1 MSKEINLIT
10 LFNRISER
18 RRSLLFIILA
28 SIIISLVYAFSQ
40 EESFKT
46 QAYLIPPESRY
57 TQPLNVFLDDGYRL
71 SRDEITPSTIYR
83 VFMLNLQSRKYQR
96 KYFFD
101 NNLYTNFDEDDHE
114 KSFRDNFYK
123 RINFTI
129 ESKITSRDFRE
140 QQFLTVTFIHNDPN
154 QAANWL
160 NDYIK
165 MVSDI
170 TTKDFVDGINI
181 LIRNTK
187 KTFESEIV
195 SKKNLAIKITQDR
208 IVQLEEAL
216 EIAKDLGITEIQSN
230 PTNQQ
235 SVILSEDES
244 IHSKNPI
251 YFYGTKALNAEIAAL
266 KNRKNMDSF
275 ISGLRQLE
283 LKVKSLESI
292 TVNVADVRSAQVDQ
306 KALPPEMRHSPKRK
320 LIVILGAILGGFIA
334 FVYIL
339 FSFIFTR
346 DIENS

>member
-1 MSKEINLIT
+1 MS
-10 LFNRISER
+10 
-18 RRSLLFIILA
+18 
-28 SIIISLVYAFSQ
+28 
-40 EESFKT
+40 
-46 QAYLIPPESRY
+46 
-57 TQPLNVFLDDGYRL
+57 
-71 SRDEITPSTIYR
+71 
-83 VFMLNLQSRKYQR
+83 
-96 KYFFD
+96 
-101 NNLYTNFDEDDHE
+101 
-114 KSFRDNFYK
+114 
-123 RINFTI
+123 
-129 ESKITSRDFRE
+129 
-140 QQFLTVTFIHNDPN
+140 FIHNDPN
-154 QAANWL
+154 QAADWL
-160 NDYIK
+160 NGYIK

-187 KTFESEIV
+187 KTFESEII

-216 EIAKDLGITEIQSN
+216 EIASSLGITEIQSN

-251 YFYGTKALNAEIAAL
+251 YFYGTKALSAEIAAL
-266 KNRKNMDSF
+266 KNRKNMNSF

-283 LKVKSLESI
+283 LKVQSLESI
-292 TVNVADVRSAQVDQ
+292 SVNVADVRSAQVDQ

-339 FSFIFTR
+339 FSFMITR
-346 DIENS
+346 DIDR

>member
-1 MSKEINLIT
+1 MSEEINLST
-10 LFNRISER
+10 LFNRISEKKK
-18 RRSLLFIILA
+18 SILIIIL
-28 SIIISLVYAFSQ
+28 SSFLISLIYAFSQ
-40 EESFKT
+40 DEYFKT

-57 TQPLNVFLDDGYRL
+57 TQSLNVFLDDGYRL

-101 NNLYTNFDEDDHE
+101 NKLYTNFDESDYE
-114 KSFRDNFYK
+114 KSFRENFYK

-140 QQFLTVTFIHNDPN
+140 QQFLTVSFMHNNPE
-154 QAANWL
+154 QAAEWL

-165 MVSDI
+165 MVSDL

-181 LIRNTK
+181 LIRNTI
-187 KTFESEIV
+187 KTFESEII

-216 EIAKDLGITEIQSN
+216 KIASDLGITEIQTSS
-230 PTNQQ
+230 TNQQ
-235 SVILSEDES
+235 SVILSEVES

-251 YFYGTKALNAEIAAL
+251 YLYGTKALNAEILAL
-266 KNRKNMDSF
+266 KNRKKMDSF
-275 ISGLRQLE
+275 ITGLRQLE

-306 KALPPEMRHSPKRK
+306 KAIPPEIRHSPKRK
-320 LIVILGAILGGFIA
+320 LIVILGTILGGFVA

-339 FSFIFTR
+339 FSFIISRKT
-346 DIENS
+346 INS